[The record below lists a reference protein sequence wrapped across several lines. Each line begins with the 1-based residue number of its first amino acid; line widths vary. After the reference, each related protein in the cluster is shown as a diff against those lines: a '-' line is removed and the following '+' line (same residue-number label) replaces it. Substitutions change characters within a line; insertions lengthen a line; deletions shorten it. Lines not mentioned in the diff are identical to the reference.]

1 MTLIFQKTCHDS
13 AVSRSHLTAESLP
26 QSQASPSASCGGKV
40 GIGTGYLRVVRFS
53 LLSIIPPLPM
63 LILILILFL
72 LEGQAG
78 EFRQHT
84 NNAIFFFAYREELK
98 RK

>member
-1 MTLIFQKTCHDS
+1 MTLFIQKTCHDS
-13 AVSRSHLTAESLP
+13 AISRSHLTAESLP
-26 QSQASPSASCGGKV
+26 QSQASSGVSFGGQI

-53 LLSIIPPLPM
+53 LLSIIPALPT

-78 EFRQHT
+78 EFQQT
-84 NNAIFFFAYREELK
+84 SNNAIFFSHIAK
-98 RK
+98 N